1 MISNDTNLILNAGT
15 LGALLIA
22 LIVGGFISADLYNI
36 VHDLA
41 DQSKANGVAINKT
54 LSGLHE
60 TYELI
65 VKNQKLIINFSDL
78 SSHNTQH
85 NLNLTKFNRA
95 ALVDSNNILHEIAK
109 QLNITVD
116 PFNSTKLS

>member
-1 MISNDTNLILNAGT
+1 MTSKDTNLILNAGT

-54 LSGLHE
+54 LSGIHE

-65 VKNQKLIINFSDL
+65 LRNQKLIINFSDI
-78 SSHNTQH
+78 SSHNVEH